1 MQAYLPT
8 EVPQITPMFSEED
21 LIQVARQTMPFGKY
35 QGRVLV
41 DLPEEYLLWFAN
53 KGWPNGNLGQWLQ
66 LALEIKING
75 LEKLVDPLRTPTQ
88 KKADEPK
95 VRIRFDD

>member
-1 MQAYLPT
+1 
-8 EVPQITPMFSEED
+8 MFSQED

-35 QGRVLV
+35 SGRVLI
-41 DLPEEYLLWFAN
+41 DLPEAYLLWFAHE
-53 KGWPNGNLGQWLQ
+53 GWPNGNLGKWLQ

-75 LEKLVDPLRTPTQ
+75 LEQIVDPLREPSGEKQ
-88 KKADEPK
+88 DNSKAK

>member
-1 MQAYLPT
+1 
-8 EVPQITPMFSEED
+8 MFSQED

-53 KGWPNGNLGQWLQ
+53 KGWPSGNLGQWLQ

-75 LEKLVDPLRTPTQ
+75 LEKLVDPLRQPSEE
-88 KKADEPK
+88 KKGDAKAK